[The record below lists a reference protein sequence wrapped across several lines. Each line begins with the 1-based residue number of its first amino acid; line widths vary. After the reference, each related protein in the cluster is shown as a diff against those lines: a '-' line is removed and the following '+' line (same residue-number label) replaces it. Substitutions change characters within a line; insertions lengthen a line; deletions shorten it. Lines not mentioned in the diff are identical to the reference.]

1 MTGFYCYT
9 CYGLALRSQIELPE
23 LQPLSTSSAHANRP
37 DIDIRLG
44 EVAPGGLADGQQIGP
59 WTWVHG
65 PSLWLEIPRVAR
77 FLVSQGRDILIDP
90 VPGID
95 EDSIRVFLL
104 GSSLGALLFQRG
116 YLVLH
121 GNAIRI
127 GDQCLV
133 CVGPSGAGKSTLAA
147 GFRQRGFLPLADDV
161 VTVDAECRAVP
172 GFPRLKLWQDAADRL
187 AIDTLALR
195 RIRPNTAKFHLPVPD
210 AGATELLPVR
220 WVYIL
225 DNDLVDTIRI
235 DAIEGV
241 DRFQPLYH
249 NTYRVRFLNGMAL
262 KPAHLKLCGQ
272 LAGRIHLA
280 RLTRP
285 RTGFTVEPM
294 IDAILDDLARH
305 P

>member
-1 MTGFYCYT
+1 M
-9 CYGLALRSQIELPE
+9 P
-23 LQPLSTSSAHANRP
+23 
-37 DIDIRLG
+37 
-44 EVAPGGLADGQQIGP
+44 
-59 WTWVHG
+59 
-65 PSLWLEIPRVAR
+65 
-77 FLVSQGRDILIDP
+77 
-90 VPGID
+90 
-95 EDSIRVFLL
+95 
-104 GSSLGALLFQRG
+104 
-116 YLVLH
+116 
-121 GNAIRI
+121 
-127 GDQCLV
+127 
-133 CVGPSGAGKSTLAA
+133 
-147 GFRQRGFLPLADDV
+147 
-161 VTVDAECRAVP
+161 CRAVP

-195 RIRPNTAKFHLPVPD
+195 RIRPNTEKFNLPVGSEGSNDP
-210 AGATELLPVR
+210 LPIR
-220 WVYIL
+220 WIYIL
-225 DNDLVDTIRI
+225 DSDL
-235 DAIEGV
+235 IEGVHIEPINGV